1 MGGEEPEEQAADQA
15 AADAVTEQINSL
27 PAADALTLED
37 KAAVEAAREAYE
49 ALTDAQKQYV
59 TEETVTALEELEN
72 RIQELEDAEEP
83 EQAYVTVAIEKFT
96 IGQGYLVEPVL
107 VEITEGESTAQILD
121 RVLGEKGLR
130 YDNTGSVDSSFYL
143 SWILDEA
150 GSLTAEFPE
159 ISLKHAEEQGIKIT
173 NPRRRATLGEFDY
186 TNQSGWMYTLNNDM
200 PNVGMSDTEP
210 KDGDVIR
217 IRFTAMKGDLCSGNG
232 YVDDPFVP
240 NVNGDSIT
248 KLLAEFNGREDKE
261 ELLEYANVQKA
272 YEGAV
277 AAISDITCEQTAV
290 DAAEQA
296 LRDAIANP
304 SNPEEPQIPEEAQ
317 AVIDLIEEIGTV
329 TLDSREAIEAARN
342 AYDAL
347 TEEQQSYVT
356 NYSVLTAAEAEL
368 KALEEQAADQAAAD
382 AVTEQINSLPAADAL
397 TLADKAA
404 VEAARE
410 AYEALTGN
418 QKALVTEE
426 TVQKLANLEAKIAEL
441 TDDAEAA
448 AEVEQEIVSLPSAEE
463 LTLEDAP
470 AVKTANA
477 HYEALTDEQKSLI
490 SADIVE
496 KLQKAV
502 EQMAILEEQA
512 ADQAAADAVTE
523 QINSLP
529 AADTLTLADK
539 AAVEAARE
547 AYEALT
553 DAQKQYVTEETMAVL
568 EKCENRIQELESAE
582 NPDGPDVTP
591 TPTPDEEVT
600 LTYQNYPISVTGK
613 GLSGWEL
620 RLEALTAS
628 DSDVKLMQKEITSKE
643 ALIRLYSAALYKDG
657 QEVQPEGEITL
668 NIQVGEK
675 YNGKTLKVLHVADG
689 KVETLTGTVTEG
701 VLKVTVS
708 TLGKFGTVVD
718 ASTVSTGDTGNGSG
732 SGTGSS
738 TAGGAAGTGS
748 VQTGDETDLLPYVSA
763 LILAV
768 GAGIVLAVFSRKRS
782 TAEK

>member
-1 MGGEEPEEQAADQA
+1 M
-15 AADAVTEQINSL
+15 
-27 PAADALTLED
+27 
-37 KAAVEAAREAYE
+37 
-49 ALTDAQKQYV
+49 

-121 RVLGEKGLR
+121 RVLGENGLR

-159 ISLKHAEEQGIKIT
+159 VSLQHAEEQGITIT

-240 NVNGDSIT
+240 DVNGDSIT

-448 AEVEQEIVSLPSAEE
+448 AEVEQEIVSLPSARRAYIGRCSGCKNCEC
-463 LTLEDAP
+463 
-470 AVKTANA
+470 
-477 HYEALTDEQKSLI
+477 AL
-490 SADIVE
+490 
-496 KLQKAV
+496 
-502 EQMAILEEQA
+502 
-512 ADQAAADAVTE
+512 
-523 QINSLP
+523 
-529 AADTLTLADK
+529 
-539 AAVEAARE
+539 
-547 AYEALT
+547 
-553 DAQKQYVTEETMAVL
+553 
-568 EKCENRIQELESAE
+568 
-582 NPDGPDVTP
+582 
-591 TPTPDEEVT
+591 
-600 LTYQNYPISVTGK
+600 
-613 GLSGWEL
+613 
-620 RLEALTAS
+620 
-628 DSDVKLMQKEITSKE
+628 
-643 ALIRLYSAALYKDG
+643 
-657 QEVQPEGEITL
+657 
-668 NIQVGEK
+668 
-675 YNGKTLKVLHVADG
+675 
-689 KVETLTGTVTEG
+689 
-701 VLKVTVS
+701 
-708 TLGKFGTVVD
+708 
-718 ASTVSTGDTGNGSG
+718 
-732 SGTGSS
+732 
-738 TAGGAAGTGS
+738 
-748 VQTGDETDLLPYVSA
+748 
-763 LILAV
+763 
-768 GAGIVLAVFSRKRS
+768 
-782 TAEK
+782 